1 LNLKLPHGCT
11 GTELGLLTA
20 ITQSSSKIISGKSA
34 KTGVSSLVVIWII
47 LSPSLILYAV
57 GDTILP
63 LHFIL
68 PFSIAFE

>member
-34 KTGVSSLVVIWII
+34 KTGVSSLVVI
-47 LSPSLILYAV
+47 
-57 GDTILP
+57 
-63 LHFIL
+63 
-68 PFSIAFE
+68 